1 MLMCE
6 EMKGNKIKILD
17 HECKIAE
24 YLHIVKVW
32 WEIF

>member
-6 EMKGNKIKILD
+6 EMKGIKILD